1 MWKLMFTGDTVTGYE
16 RQQVI
21 DGIAR
26 LLERSRESVAKELF
40 SGKPV
45 CIEEVESEE
54 EAIEWRRKFADRGAL
69 LIALPGD
76 EQTPFG
82 SRYAGADPA
91 NINVAEPTMASV
103 FARLPA
109 VRRRNQAFMILG
121 MLALSLAVV
130 LAVVFIFS
138 A

>member
-1 MWKLMFTGDTVTGYE
+1 MWKLMFTGDIVTGYE

-21 DGIAR
+21 GSLAK
-26 LLERSRESVAKELF
+26 LLDRSRESVAKELF
-40 SGKPV
+40 NGKPV
-45 CIEEVESEE
+45 CIEEVESED
-54 EAIEWRRKFADRGAL
+54 EAIAWRRKFADRGAL
-69 LIALPGD
+69 LIALPAD

-91 NINVAEPTMASV
+91 NINIAEPTMASV

-121 MLALSLAVV
+121 MLALCLAVV
-130 LAVVFIFS
+130 LAIVFIFTS
-138 A
+138 